1 MTAKLTLLSGRLL
14 VEASGT
20 DVKTLFRELGLMA
33 EIFEADAACGAC
45 HSQEIR
51 PSVRAVDGYE
61 YYSLH
66 CTICGAELSFGQRR
80 DGSGLYPKRKT
91 DDGSPLPDGGWRR
104 YQQRAIDAP
113 AFPSGQRN

>member
-1 MTAKLTLLSGRLL
+1 MTARLSLLNRRLI
-14 VEASGT
+14 VEASGA
-20 DVKTLFRELGLMA
+20 DPKSLFRELGLLA

-51 PSVRAVDGYE
+51 PSCRIVDGYE

-66 CTICGAELSFGQRR
+66 CTICGAELSFGQRK
-80 DGSGLYPKRKT
+80 DGTGLFAKRKT
-91 DDGSPLPDGGWRR
+91 DDGAPLPDGGWRR

-113 AFPSGQRN
+113 ASSSTRRS